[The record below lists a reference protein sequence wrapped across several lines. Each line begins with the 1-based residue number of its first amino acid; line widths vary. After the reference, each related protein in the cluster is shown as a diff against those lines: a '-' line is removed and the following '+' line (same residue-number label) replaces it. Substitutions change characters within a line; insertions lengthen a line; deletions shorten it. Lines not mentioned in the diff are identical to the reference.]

1 MSTKALAAAEKMPLD
16 SVLKACAQA
25 IESRVLE
32 EKTSSV
38 SLPLHVW
45 NQLWQQQGGN
55 HKAAE
60 AALAEL
66 INGVEAAW
74 SQHKAVHL
82 FGELCGMLTAE
93 HSAVVTKRVLS
104 LLSGDA
110 SPALVPAPTDIAA
123 SLTKGSS
130 GAPVELDAAI
140 GSLAQPPLPRRWRSS
155 RPRCGRSP
163 RRTSR
168 RWSWRRYSSPP
179 PSPLT
184 RMQPAPLLMWSRRRR
199 SCGSRWRRSSSSS
212 TRRRRA
218 RRG

>member
-1 MSTKALAAAEKMPLD
+1 MDDLEDLQDDNDGILTDDEALVPDVEVRVPPEWTSKMSTKALAAAEKMPLD

-55 HKAAE
+55 HKATE

-110 SPALVPAPTDIAA
+110 SPALVPRYQRQ
-123 SLTKGSS
+123 L
-130 GAPVELDAAI
+130 LCC
-140 GSLAQPPLPRRWRSS
+140 LP
-155 RPRCGRSP
+155 
-163 RRTSR
+163 
-168 RWSWRRYSSPP
+168 
-179 PSPLT
+179 
-184 RMQPAPLLMWSRRRR
+184 
-199 SCGSRWRRSSSSS
+199 
-212 TRRRRA
+212 A
-218 RRG
+218 RHVP